1 MFLKVCSCIAKL
13 TIGNT
18 RTAAIKASIL
28 LSSHD
33 TQLAYKIKRRNNKI
47 SVVIENRIENIV
59 LYMHWAM
66 MIVIFT
72 NIFELTPKCNS
83 PIDSYLN
90 LSLLMTMEIA

>member
-1 MFLKVCSCIAKL
+1 MFLKVYSCIAKL

-90 LSLLMTMEIA
+90 LSLLMTMGIA